1 MISGNKFPFLIPL
14 SMRKV
19 EDLKGMLRRHKGDC
33 SIEIEI
39 STFGIFLAQFR
50 LVGKASVNLIYKG

>member
-1 MISGNKFPFLIPL
+1 
-14 SMRKV
+14 MRKV